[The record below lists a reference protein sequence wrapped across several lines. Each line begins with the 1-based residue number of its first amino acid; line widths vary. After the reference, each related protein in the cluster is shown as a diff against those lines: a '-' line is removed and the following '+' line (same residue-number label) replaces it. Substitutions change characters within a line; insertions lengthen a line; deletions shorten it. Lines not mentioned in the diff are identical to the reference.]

1 MYQWYE
7 TEDPHSENN
16 EAAEHDS
23 HAARSYSYSTDWFEN
38 HVDSS
43 SFYNS
48 LGTVHLY
55 LYSSSKRIL
64 QKRFFYYDKT
74 CVINEKRRQ
83 ILAHTQSENVI
94 RFIKFVPKKKKYF
107 WFICTVFS
115 GKNKTIFKVKN
126 WVFLL

>member
-48 LGTVHLY
+48 LGTY
-55 LYSSSKRIL
+55 IQAQSPFCKNA
-64 QKRFFYYDKT
+64 FFTTTKL
-74 CVINEKRRQ
+74 VLSAKKGGK
-83 ILAHTQSENVI
+83 ILAHTQLENVI
-94 RFIKFVPKKKKYF
+94 RFIKLVLEKSVSDPNPY
-107 WFICTVFS
+107 WIRIQSGQWICIRIQE
-115 GKNKTIFKVKN
+115 GKNGPQR
-126 WVFLL
+126 

>member
-7 TEDPHSENN
+7 TEDPHSENS

-48 LGTVHLY
+48 LGTYIQAQSPFCKTL
-55 LYSSSKRIL
+55 
-64 QKRFFYYDKT
+64 FYYDKT
-74 CVINEKRRQ
+74 LVISEK
-83 ILAHTQSENVI
+83 
-94 RFIKFVPKKKKYF
+94 
-107 WFICTVFS
+107 
-115 GKNKTIFKVKN
+115 
-126 WVFLL
+126 WV